1 MAEGIF
7 LNGRSILKKTIPRN
21 RFQGGLTNGATM
33 RKQLFSAAA
42 LFALMAGPAIA
53 FADEAPVIG
62 VVNFSNCITDS
73 KAGRKEQENMEN
85 LRKQMASLI
94 ENTEKE
100 LREISSKF
108 EDTEYLDSL
117 SPKAEEELKVKHQ
130 TLQEDLGR
138 YQQQFYQV
146 LQHAQY
152 QMVQKM
158 STSIATAAEKIANE
172 KKLDYV
178 MNREACFY
186 IRPDLDVT
194 GLVVAE
200 MDKSYEHNKSKGVSD
215 NRDDSYQLD
224 AIDDSMLDQAG

>member
-1 MAEGIF
+1 
-7 LNGRSILKKTIPRN
+7 
-21 RFQGGLTNGATM
+21 M
-33 RKQLFSAAA
+33 RKHILSAAA
-42 LFALMAGPAIA
+42 VLFAVVSGPA
-53 FADEAPVIG
+53 FAEDASLIG

-73 KAGRKEQENMEN
+73 KSGRKEQENMEN

-117 SPKAEEELKVKHQ
+117 SPKAEEDLKMKHQ
-130 TLQEDLGR
+130 ALQEDLGR

-158 STSIATAAEKIANE
+158 SNTIAAAAEKIAQNN
-172 KKLDYV
+172 KLNYV

-194 GLVVAE
+194 ELVVAE
-200 MDKSYEHNKSKGVSD
+200 MDRAFDSTSQNLSENS
-215 NRDDSYQLD
+215 DDSLQLD
-224 AIDDSMLDQAG
+224 AIDDTILDQAG